1 VRAAGAAL
9 IWPAATAWI
18 AESMPRR
25 RHAFYMG
32 LFGEFE
38 NIGVTVGPI
47 IGGLVWAAAGISAA
61 FYAYAI
67 AAVGAAVVAA
77 LTVGRRGTS
86 TMHLPEVLV
95 QDLESRR

>member
-1 VRAAGAAL
+1 
-9 IWPAATAWI
+9 
-18 AESMPRR
+18 
-25 RHAFYMG
+25 MG

-77 LTVGRRGTS
+77 VTVGRRRTS
-86 TMHLPEVLV
+86 AMHLPDVLV